1 MFSVVSVLVSLLPGW
16 LTNIIRCRF
25 QHGNSTYTQEFVF
38 VFIFYFFIFFWGH
51 GRCFTVITIQYYG
64 VFQLGHMEE
73 QVLQANLPSIS
84 SISTLSGL
92 SRLNKSVSK
101 QVERE
106 SQKYMVKNMIQIELL
121 AIGTFS
127 AYGFPFHKR
136 KIDRCLKI
144 SKIIYLKL

>member
-1 MFSVVSVLVSLLPGW
+1 M
-16 LTNIIRCRF
+16 
-25 QHGNSTYTQEFVF
+25 
-38 VFIFYFFIFFWGH
+38 
-51 GRCFTVITIQYYG
+51 ITIQYYG

-73 QVLQANLPSIS
+73 QVLQIHLPSIS

-136 KIDRCLKI
+136 G
-144 SKIIYLKL
+144 KLTDA